1 MLEVNKM
8 STDDLKA
15 WYKELDEA
23 MEEMEYGSYEYDCAS
38 IDLQY
43 VSECLA
49 ERGVK

>member
-1 MLEVNKM
+1 MEMQQM

-15 WYKELDEA
+15 WYKELCEA
-23 MEEMEYGSYEYDCAS
+23 LEDMEYGSYEYDCT
-38 IDLQY
+38 DLELQY